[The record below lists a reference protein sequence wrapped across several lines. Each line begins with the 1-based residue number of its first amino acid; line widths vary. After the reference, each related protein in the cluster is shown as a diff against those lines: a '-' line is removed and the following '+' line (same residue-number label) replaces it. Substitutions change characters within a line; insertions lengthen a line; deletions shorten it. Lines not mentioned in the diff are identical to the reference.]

1 MKDCPPESGG
11 QRDREADPARGGSKA
26 ETYNMASEILLTND
40 DGIHSPGLTA
50 LEESLAPL
58 GNVVIVAPDREMS
71 ATSHRISLH
80 QPLRY
85 EQTGSK
91 RYSVEGSPADCVIL
105 ACLRILKQRPAL
117 VISGVNRGWNLGD
130 DINYSGTVSAAFEAA
145 LQGIPAIA
153 VSTFATENTDFVA
166 AARVTSRL
174 ARSVLEH
181 GLPPDV
187 VLNVNFPQKWNG
199 SVRLTR
205 QGRQATQGILVQN
218 RDPRGREYFWL
229 DEKIARTNGE
239 AASSPAHT
247 LMTDFGA
254 VAAGFVSVSP
264 LHLDRTA
271 HAHVE
276 RFTDW
281 LDGLE
286 WSE

>member
-1 MKDCPPESGG
+1 MTSD
-11 QRDREADPARGGSKA
+11 
-26 ETYNMASEILLTND
+26 ILLTND
-40 DGIHSPGLTA
+40 DGIYSAGLTA
-50 LEESLAPL
+50 LEQLLAPV
-58 GNVVIVAPDREMS
+58 GNIFTVAPDREMS
-71 ATSHRISLH
+71 ANSHRITLH
-80 QPLRY
+80 RPLRY
-85 EQTGSK
+85 EQIGSK
-91 RYSVEGSPADCVIL
+91 RYAVEGSPADCIIL
-105 ACLRILKQRPAL
+105 GCLRILKHRPAL
-117 VISGVNRGWNLGD
+117 VISGVNRGLNLGD

-153 VSTFATENTDFVA
+153 VSTFAAERTDFKS
-166 AARVTSRL
+166 AARVTARL
-174 ARSVLEH
+174 ALRVIEH

-205 QGRQATQGILVQN
+205 QGRQATQGVLVQS

-229 DEKIARTNGE
+229 DEKIARTKGDTGT
-239 AASSPAHT
+239 PPTHT
-247 LMTDFGA
+247 LMTDFVA
-254 VAAGFVSVSP
+254 VDAGYVSVSP

>member
-1 MKDCPPESGG
+1 MNSD
-11 QRDREADPARGGSKA
+11 
-26 ETYNMASEILLTND
+26 ILLTND

-50 LEESLAPL
+50 LEVALAPF
-58 GNVVIVAPDREMS
+58 GNVITVAPDREMS
-71 ATSHRISLH
+71 ATSHRITLH

-85 EQTGSK
+85 EEVGAN
-91 RYSVEGSPADCVIL
+91 RYAVEGSPADCVIL
-105 ACLRILKQRPAL
+105 GCLRILKHRQAL
-117 VISGVNRGWNLGD
+117 VISGVNRGLNLGD

-145 LQGIPAIA
+145 LQGFPAIA
-153 VSTFATENTDFVA
+153 VSAFATAKPDFVSA
-166 AARVTSRL
+166 AQVTTRL
-174 ARSVLEH
+174 AQRVMVH

-205 QGRQATQGILVQN
+205 QGRQATQGVLVQS

-229 DEKIARTNGE
+229 DEKIARTKGDAGN
-239 AASSPAHT
+239 SPAHT
-247 LMTDFGA
+247 LMTDFAA
-254 VAAGFVSVSP
+254 VAAGYVSVSP

>member
-1 MKDCPPESGG
+1 MSPD
-11 QRDREADPARGGSKA
+11 
-26 ETYNMASEILLTND
+26 ILLTND
-40 DGIHSPGLTA
+40 DGIHSPGLTV
-50 LEESLAPL
+50 LENSLSAFA
-58 GNVVIVAPDREMS
+58 NVFVVAPDRETS

-105 ACLRILKQRPAL
+105 ACLRILKHRPAL
-117 VISGVNRGWNLGD
+117 VISGVNRGLNLGD

-166 AARVTSRL
+166 AGQVTSRL
-174 ARSVLEH
+174 AHRLLEH

-205 QGRQATQGILVQN
+205 QGRQATQGVLVQN

-229 DEKIARTNGE
+229 DEKIARTNGD
-239 AASSPAHT
+239 AANVPPHT
-247 LMTDFGA
+247 LMTDFVA

-271 HAHVE
+271 HAHVK
-276 RFTDW
+276 RLTDW

>member
-1 MKDCPPESGG
+1 
-11 QRDREADPARGGSKA
+11 
-26 ETYNMASEILLTND
+26 MASDILLTND

-50 LEESLAPL
+50 LEETLTPL
-58 GNVVIVAPDREMS
+58 GNVFTVAPDREVS
-71 ATSHRISLH
+71 ATSHRITLH

-85 EQTGSK
+85 EQVDAN
-91 RYSVEGSPADCVIL
+91 RYAVEGSPADCVIL
-105 ACLRILKQRPAL
+105 ACLRILKNRPAL
-117 VISGVNRGWNLGD
+117 VISGVNRGLNLGD

-153 VSTFATENTDFVA
+153 VSTFASDQPDFASA
-166 AARVTSRL
+166 AQVTALLAKRVI
-174 ARSVLEH
+174 EH

-187 VLNVNFPQKWNG
+187 VLNVNFPQKWNR

-205 QGRQATQGILVQN
+205 QGRQANQGTLVQS

-229 DEKIARTNGE
+229 HEKIARTKGDVTN
-239 AASSPAHT
+239 ASAHTTTHT
-247 LMTDFGA
+247 LMTDFAAVGA
-254 VAAGFVSVSP
+254 GYVSVSP

>member
-1 MKDCPPESGG
+1 MKSD
-11 QRDREADPARGGSKA
+11 
-26 ETYNMASEILLTND
+26 ILLTND
-40 DGIHSPGLTA
+40 DGIHSPGLTV
-50 LEESLAPL
+50 LEESLAPF
-58 GNVVIVAPDREMS
+58 GSVITVAPDREMS
-71 ATSHRISLH
+71 ATSHRITMN

-85 EQTGSK
+85 QDAGPN

-105 ACLRILKQRPAL
+105 ACLRIFRQAPAL
-117 VISGVNRGWNLGD
+117 VISGVNRGLNLGD

-153 VSTFATENTDFVA
+153 VSTFAGEKTDFASA
-166 AARVTSRL
+166 AQVTARL
-174 ARSVLEH
+174 AQRVLEH

-199 SVRLTR
+199 TVRLTR
-205 QGRQATQGILVQN
+205 QGRQATQSVLVQS

-229 DEKIARTNGE
+229 DEKIARTKGDAN
-239 AASSPAHT
+239 SPSIHT
-247 LMTDFGA
+247 LMTDFVA
-254 VAAGFVSVSP
+254 VSAGYVSVSP

>member
-1 MKDCPPESGG
+1 MTSD
-11 QRDREADPARGGSKA
+11 
-26 ETYNMASEILLTND
+26 ILLTND
-40 DGIHSPGLTA
+40 DGVYSSGLTA
-50 LEESLAPL
+50 LEESLAKI
-58 GNVVIVAPDREMS
+58 GNVFTVAPDREMS
-71 ATSHRISLH
+71 ANSHRITPH
-80 QPLRY
+80 RPLRY
-85 EQTGSK
+85 EQIGPK
-91 RYSVEGSPADCVIL
+91 RYAVEGSPADCIIL
-105 ACLRILKQRPAL
+105 GCLRILKHRPAL
-117 VISGVNRGWNLGD
+117 VISGVNRGLNLGD

-153 VSTFATENTDFVA
+153 VSTFAAERADFKS
-166 AARVTSRL
+166 AARVTARL
-174 ARSVLEH
+174 ASRVIEH

-205 QGRQATQGILVQN
+205 QGRQATQGVLVQS

-229 DEKIARTNGE
+229 DEKIARTQTD
-239 AASSPAHT
+239 AANSPTHT
-247 LMTDFGA
+247 LMTDFVAVGA
-254 VAAGFVSVSP
+254 GYVSVSP

-286 WSE
+286 WSK

>member
-1 MKDCPPESGG
+1 MTSD
-11 QRDREADPARGGSKA
+11 
-26 ETYNMASEILLTND
+26 ILLTND
-40 DGIHSPGLTA
+40 DGIQSPGLTA
-50 LEESLAPL
+50 LEKILASF
-58 GNVVIVAPDREMS
+58 GNVVTVAPDREMS
-71 ATSHRISLH
+71 ATSHRITLH

-85 EQTGSK
+85 EEVK
-91 RYSVEGSPADCVIL
+91 ANHYAVEGSPADCVIL
-105 ACLRILKQRPAL
+105 ACLRILKHRPAL
-117 VISGVNRGWNLGD
+117 VISGVNRGLNLGD

-153 VSTFATENTDFVA
+153 VSTFATAKPDFVSA
-166 AARVTSRL
+166 AQVTARL
-174 ARSVLEH
+174 AQRVIEH

-187 VLNVNFPQKWNG
+187 VLNVNFPQKWNR

-205 QGRQATQGILVQN
+205 QGRQATQGTLVES

-229 DEKIARTNGE
+229 DSKIARTKGDRRK
-239 AASSPAHT
+239 SPSHT
-247 LMTDFGA
+247 LITDFAA
-254 VAAGFVSVSP
+254 VAAGCVSVSP

>member
-1 MKDCPPESGG
+1 MTPD
-11 QRDREADPARGGSKA
+11 
-26 ETYNMASEILLTND
+26 ILLTND

-50 LEESLAPL
+50 LENSLAAL
-58 GNVVIVAPDREMS
+58 GNVFTVAPDREMS
-71 ATSHRISLH
+71 ATSHRITLN

-85 EQTGSK
+85 EQMGSL
-91 RYSVEGSPADCVIL
+91 RYAVEGSPADCVIL

-117 VISGVNRGWNLGD
+117 VISGVNRGLNLGD

-153 VSTFATENTDFVA
+153 VSTFAMTKPDFVS
-166 AARVTSRL
+166 AARVTARL
-174 ARSVLEH
+174 AQRVIEH

-187 VLNVNFPQKWNG
+187 VLNVNFPQKWNR

-205 QGRQATQGILVQN
+205 QGRQAAQGTLKQS
-218 RDPRGREYFWL
+218 RDPDGREYFWI
-229 DEKIARTNGE
+229 DDKIARTKGD
-239 AASSPAHT
+239 AGSSSAHT
-247 LMTDFGA
+247 LMTDFIAVGA
-254 VAAGFVSVSP
+254 GYVSVSP

-271 HAHVE
+271 HAHVD

>member
-1 MKDCPPESGG
+1 MTSD
-11 QRDREADPARGGSKA
+11 
-26 ETYNMASEILLTND
+26 ILLTND
-40 DGIHSPGLTA
+40 DGIYSAGITA
-50 LEESLAPL
+50 LEQLLAPV
-58 GNVVIVAPDREMS
+58 GNVFTVAPDREMS
-71 ATSHRISLH
+71 ANSHRITLH
-80 QPLRY
+80 RPLRY
-85 EQTGSK
+85 EHIGSK
-91 RYSVEGSPADCVIL
+91 RYAVEGSPADCIIL
-105 ACLRILKQRPAL
+105 ACLRILKNRPAL
-117 VISGVNRGWNLGD
+117 VISGVNRGLNLGD

-153 VSTFATENTDFVA
+153 VSTFAAERTDFKS
-166 AARVTSRL
+166 AARVTARL
-174 ARSVLEH
+174 ALRVIEH

-205 QGRQATQGILVQN
+205 QGRQATQGVLVQS

-229 DEKIARTNGE
+229 DEKIARTKGDTGT
-239 AASSPAHT
+239 PPTHT
-247 LMTDFGA
+247 LMTDFVA
-254 VAAGFVSVSP
+254 VDAGYVSVSP

>member
-1 MKDCPPESGG
+1 MTPD
-11 QRDREADPARGGSKA
+11 
-26 ETYNMASEILLTND
+26 ILLTND

-50 LEESLAPL
+50 LEEFLSPFA
-58 GNVVIVAPDREMS
+58 NVFTVAPDREMS
-71 ATSHRISLH
+71 ATSHRITLN

-85 EQTGSK
+85 EHAGSN
-91 RYSVEGSPADCVIL
+91 RYAVEGSPADCVIL
-105 ACLRILKQRPAL
+105 ACLRILKHRPAL
-117 VISGVNRGWNLGD
+117 VISGVNRGLNLGD

-145 LQGIPAIA
+145 LQGFPAIA
-153 VSTFATENTDFVA
+153 VSTFASPKPDFVSA
-166 AARVTSRL
+166 AQMTARL
-174 ARSVLEH
+174 AQRVIEQ

-187 VLNVNFPQKWNG
+187 VLNVNFPQKWNR

-205 QGRQATQGILVQN
+205 QGRQATQGTLKQS

-229 DEKIARTNGE
+229 DEKITRTKGG
-239 AASSPAHT
+239 AANSPAHT
-247 LMTDFGA
+247 LMTDFVAVGA
-254 VAAGFVSVSP
+254 GYVSVSP

-271 HAHVE
+271 HAHVD